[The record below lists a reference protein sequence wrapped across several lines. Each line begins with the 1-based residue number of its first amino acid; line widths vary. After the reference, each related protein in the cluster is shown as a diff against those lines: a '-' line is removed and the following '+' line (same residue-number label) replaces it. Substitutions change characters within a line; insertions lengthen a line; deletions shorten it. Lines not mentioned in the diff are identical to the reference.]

1 MDYVKRNH
9 QIANSYYN
17 LGLEKAQIRDLSGA
31 AECLKKSLRFN
42 KYQTDSRNLL
52 GLIYYEMGEVADAIV
67 QWVISL
73 NLQPENN
80 RCDYYLDEIQRKP
93 GRLEAVS
100 QNVKKFNQALVYAQ
114 TEAYDL
120 AILQLASVV
129 EENDHYVKAQL
140 LLALLY
146 LSQENYT
153 RAGKALHKV
162 LQIDRSNRKALW
174 YMSIV
179 KENTGRA
186 EIERQRMDNAF
197 SHTKLEDDNIILP
210 PTYKEST
217 GGQMVLHILI
227 GVVLGV
233 AVFTTLV
240 MPSIQEKLNS
250 EHNQEMLKYS
260 EQLSQSNIRIDE
272 LESRVTQAEGARE
285 NAEASLESVVSD
297 SGGTIS
303 QYASLARIL
312 QAYRDDDF
320 RSAARIYAGM
330 DPSLI
335 TDPNLQPIL
344 EEVQADMAEDGYQ
357 VLDQLGDEAVG
368 SGDYAGAIVYYDAS
382 LRLNGD
388 NPGVLYDKAAAL
400 KAQGQDEEAG
410 ALFGQIIDDYPDTD
424 YATMSREQR
433 GY

>member
-93 GRLEAVS
+93 GRLEVAS
-100 QNVKKFNQALVYAQ
+100 QNVKKYNQALWYAQ
-114 TEAYDL
+114 TGSYDL
-120 AILQLASVV
+120 AILQLVSAV

-140 LLALLY
+140 LLALLCI
-146 LSQENYT
+146 SQENYI
-153 RAGKALHKV
+153 RAGKALRRV
-162 LQIDRSNRKALW
+162 LQIDRSNQKALW
-174 YMSIV
+174 YMSVV
-179 KENTGRA
+179 KKNTGRA
-186 EIERQRMDNAF
+186 EIERQQLDHAF
-197 SHTKLEDDNIILP
+197 SHSRVEEDNIILP
-210 PTYKEST
+210 PTYREST
-217 GGQMVLHILI
+217 GGQMVIHILV

-233 AVFTTLV
+233 AAFMTLV
-240 MPSIQEKLNS
+240 MPSIEERINS
-250 EHNQEMLKYS
+250 EHNQEILEYS
-260 EQLSQSNIRIDE
+260 EQLSQSNIRADQ
-272 LESRVTQAEGARE
+272 LESQLAQAEGARDT
-285 NAEASLESVVSD
+285 AEASLESVVSD

-312 QAYRDDDF
+312 QAYREDDF
-320 RSAARIYAGM
+320 RTAVQIYAGM
-330 DPSLI
+330 NTALI
-335 TDPNLQPIL
+335 TDPKLAPIL
-344 EEVQADMAEDGYQ
+344 EVIKVDMEEDGYQ
-357 VLDQLGDEAVG
+357 VMDELGDEAAG
-368 SGDYAGAIVYYDAS
+368 SGDYAGAVSYYDAS
-382 LRLNGD
+382 LRIQPD
-388 NPGVLYDKAAAL
+388 NAAVMYDKAAAL
-400 KAQGQDEEAG
+400 KAQGQEDEADD
-410 ALFGQIIDDYPDTD
+410 LFGQIIDAYPDTD
-424 YATMSREQR
+424 YAVMSREQR

>member
-31 AECLKKSLRFN
+31 AECLKKSLHFN
-42 KYQTDSRNLL
+42 KYQTDARNLL

-73 NLQPENN
+73 NLQPEDN

-93 GRLEAVS
+93 GRLEMAS
-100 QNVKKFNQALVYAQ
+100 QTVKKYNQALWYAQ

-120 AILQLASVV
+120 AILQLAAAV
-129 EENDHYVKAQL
+129 EGNDHYVKAQL

-146 LSQENYT
+146 ISQENYT
-153 RAGKALHKV
+153 RAGKALRRV
-162 LQIDRSNRKALW
+162 LQIDRSNQKALW

-186 EIERQRMDNAF
+186 EVERQRMDNAF

-217 GGQMVLHILI
+217 GGQVVLNILI

-233 AVFTTLV
+233 AAFMTLV
-240 MPSIQEKLNS
+240 MPSIEERLNS
-250 EHNQEMLKYS
+250 EHNQEIIRYS
-260 EQLSQSNIRIDE
+260 EQLSQSNIRIDQ
-272 LESRVTQAEGARE
+272 LEAQLAQAEGDRDS
-285 NAEASLESVVSD
+285 AEASLNSVVSD

-320 RSAARIYAGM
+320 RTAAQIYAGLNT
-330 DPSLI
+330 SLI

-344 EEVQADMAEDGYQ
+344 EEIQGDMADRGWQ
-357 VLDQLGDEAVG
+357 VLDELGDAAVG
-368 SGDYAGAIVYYDAS
+368 SGDYAGAVTYYDAS

-388 NPGVLYDKAAAL
+388 NPGVMYDKAAAL
-400 KAQGQDEEAG
+400 QAQGQEEA
-410 ALFGQIIDDYPDTD
+410 ADDLFDQIIENYPDTD
-424 YATMSREQR
+424 YAAMSREQR

>member
-93 GRLEAVS
+93 GRLEVAS
-100 QNVKKFNQALVYAQ
+100 QNVKKYNQALWYAQ
-114 TEAYDL
+114 TGSYDL
-120 AILQLASVV
+120 AILQLVSAV

-140 LLALLY
+140 LLALLCI
-146 LSQENYT
+146 SQDNYI
-153 RAGKALHKV
+153 RAGKALRRV
-162 LQIDRSNRKALW
+162 LQIDRSNQKALW
-174 YMSIV
+174 YMSVV
-179 KENTGRA
+179 KKNTGRA
-186 EIERQRMDNAF
+186 EIERQQLDHAF
-197 SHTKLEDDNIILP
+197 SHSRLEDDNIILP
-210 PTYKEST
+210 PTYREST
-217 GGQMVLHILI
+217 GGQMVIHILV

-233 AVFTTLV
+233 AAFMTLV
-240 MPSIQEKLNS
+240 MPSIEERINS
-250 EHNQEMLKYS
+250 EHNQEILEYS
-260 EQLSQSNIRIDE
+260 EQLSQSNIRADQ
-272 LESRVTQAEGARE
+272 LESQLAQAEGARDT
-285 NAEASLESVVSD
+285 AEASLESVVSD

-312 QAYRDDDF
+312 QAYREDDF
-320 RSAARIYAGM
+320 RTAVQIYAGM
-330 DPSLI
+330 NTALI
-335 TDPNLQPIL
+335 TDPNLAPIL
-344 EEVQADMAEDGYQ
+344 EEIQTDMAEDGYQ
-357 VLDQLGDEAVG
+357 VLDELGDEAAG
-368 SGDYAGAIVYYDAS
+368 SGDYAGAVSYYDAS
-382 LRLNGD
+382 LRIQPD
-388 NPGVLYDKAAAL
+388 NAAVMYDKAAAL
-400 KAQGQDEEAG
+400 KAQGQEDEADD
-410 ALFGQIIDDYPDTD
+410 LFGQIIDAYPDTD
-424 YATMSREQR
+424 YAVMSREQR

>member
-31 AECLKKSLRFN
+31 AECLKKSLHFN
-42 KYQTDSRNLL
+42 KYQTDARNLL

-73 NLQPENN
+73 NLQPEDN

-93 GRLEAVS
+93 GRLEMAS
-100 QNVKKFNQALVYAQ
+100 QTVKKYNQALWYAQ

-120 AILQLASVV
+120 AILQLAAAV

-146 LSQENYT
+146 ISQENYT
-153 RAGKALHKV
+153 RAGKALRRV
-162 LQIDRSNRKALW
+162 LQIDRSNQKALW

-186 EIERQRMDNAF
+186 EVERQRMDNAF

-217 GGQMVLHILI
+217 GGQVVLNILI

-233 AVFTTLV
+233 AAFMTLV
-240 MPSIQEKLNS
+240 MPSIEERLNS
-250 EHNQEMLKYS
+250 EHNQEIISYS
-260 EQLSQSNIRIDE
+260 EQLSQSNIRIDQ
-272 LESRVTQAEGARE
+272 LETQLAQAEGDRDS
-285 NAEASLESVVSD
+285 AEASLNSVVSD

-320 RSAARIYAGM
+320 RTAAQIYAGLNT
-330 DPSLI
+330 SLI

-344 EEVQADMAEDGYQ
+344 EEIQGDMADRGWQ
-357 VLDQLGDEAVG
+357 VLDELGDAAVG
-368 SGDYAGAIVYYDAS
+368 SGDYAGAVAYYDAS

-388 NPGVLYDKAAAL
+388 NPGVMYDKAAAL
-400 KAQGQDEEAG
+400 QAQGQEEA
-410 ALFGQIIDDYPDTD
+410 ADDLFDQIIENYPDTD
-424 YATMSREQR
+424 YAAMSREQR

>member
-93 GRLEAVS
+93 GRLEVAS
-100 QNVKKFNQALVYAQ
+100 QNVKKYNQALWYAQ
-114 TEAYDL
+114 TGSYDL
-120 AILQLASVV
+120 AILQLVSAV

-140 LLALLY
+140 LLALLCI
-146 LSQENYT
+146 SQENQI
-153 RAGKALHKV
+153 RAGKALRRV
-162 LQIDRSNRKALW
+162 LQIDRGNQKALW
-174 YMSIV
+174 YMSVV
-179 KENTGRA
+179 KKNTGRA
-186 EIERQRMDNAF
+186 EIERQQLDHAF
-197 SHTKLEDDNIILP
+197 SHSRLEDDNIILP
-210 PTYKEST
+210 PTYREST
-217 GGQMVLHILI
+217 GGQMVIHILV

-233 AVFTTLV
+233 AAFMTLV
-240 MPSIQEKLNS
+240 MPSIEERINS
-250 EHNQEMLKYS
+250 EHNQEILEYS
-260 EQLSQSNIRIDE
+260 EQLSQSNIRADQ
-272 LESRVTQAEGARE
+272 LESQLAQAEGARDT
-285 NAEASLESVVSD
+285 AEASLESVVSD

-312 QAYRDDDF
+312 QAYREDDF
-320 RSAARIYAGM
+320 RTAVQIYAGM
-330 DPSLI
+330 NTALI
-335 TDPNLQPIL
+335 TDPNLAPIL
-344 EEVQADMAEDGYQ
+344 EEIQTDMAEDGYQ
-357 VLDQLGDEAVG
+357 VLDELGDEAAG
-368 SGDYAGAIVYYDAS
+368 SGDYAGAVSYYDAS
-382 LRLNGD
+382 LRIQPD
-388 NPGVLYDKAAAL
+388 NAAVMYDKAAAL
-400 KAQGQDEEAG
+400 KAQGQEDEADD
-410 ALFGQIIDDYPDTD
+410 LFGQIIDAYPDTD
-424 YATMSREQR
+424 YAVMSREQR

>member
-93 GRLEAVS
+93 GRLEVAS
-100 QNVKKFNQALVYAQ
+100 QNVKKYNQALWYAQ
-114 TEAYDL
+114 TGSYDL
-120 AILQLASVV
+120 AILQLVSAV

-140 LLALLY
+140 LLALLCI
-146 LSQENYT
+146 SQENYI
-153 RAGKALHKV
+153 RAGKALRRV
-162 LQIDRSNRKALW
+162 LQIDRSNQKALW
-174 YMSIV
+174 YMSVV
-179 KENTGRA
+179 KKNTGRA
-186 EIERQRMDNAF
+186 EIERQQLDHAF
-197 SHTKLEDDNIILP
+197 SHSRLEDDNIILP
-210 PTYKEST
+210 PTYREST
-217 GGQMVLHILI
+217 GGQMVIHILV

-233 AVFTTLV
+233 AAFMTLV
-240 MPSIQEKLNS
+240 MPSIEERINS
-250 EHNQEMLKYS
+250 EHNQEILEYS
-260 EQLSQSNIRIDE
+260 EQLSQSNIRADQ
-272 LESRVTQAEGARE
+272 LESQLAQAEGARDT
-285 NAEASLESVVSD
+285 AEASLESVVSD

-312 QAYRDDDF
+312 QAYREDDF
-320 RSAARIYAGM
+320 RTAVQIYAGM
-330 DPSLI
+330 NTALI
-335 TDPNLQPIL
+335 TDPNLAPIL
-344 EEVQADMAEDGYQ
+344 EEIQTDMAEDGYQ
-357 VLDQLGDEAVG
+357 VLDELGDESAG
-368 SGDYAGAIVYYDAS
+368 SGDYARAVSYYDAS
-382 LRLNGD
+382 LRIQPD
-388 NPGVLYDKAAAL
+388 NAAVMYDKAAAL
-400 KAQGQDEEAG
+400 KAQGQEDEADD
-410 ALFGQIIDDYPDTD
+410 LFGQIIEAYPDTD
-424 YATMSREQR
+424 YAVMSREQR

>member
-1 MDYVKRNH
+1 MDYVRRNQ

-31 AECLKKSLRFN
+31 AECLKKSIRFY
-42 KYQTDSRNLL
+42 KYQTDARNLL

>member
-1 MDYVKRNH
+1 MDYVRRNQ

-31 AECLKKSLRFN
+31 AECLKKSIRFY
-42 KYQTDSRNLL
+42 KYQTDARNLL

-320 RSAARIYAGM
+320 RAAARIYAGM

>member
-31 AECLKKSLRFN
+31 AECLKKSLHFN
-42 KYQTDSRNLL
+42 KYQTDARNLL

-73 NLQPENN
+73 NLQPEDN

-93 GRLEAVS
+93 GRLEMAS
-100 QNVKKFNQALVYAQ
+100 QTVKKYNQALWYAQ

-120 AILQLASVV
+120 AILQLAAAV

-146 LSQENYT
+146 ISQENYT
-153 RAGKALHKV
+153 RAGKALRRV
-162 LQIDRSNRKALW
+162 LQIDRSNQKALW

-186 EIERQRMDNAF
+186 EVERQRMDNAF

-217 GGQMVLHILI
+217 GGQVVLNILI

-233 AVFTTLV
+233 AAFMTLV
-240 MPSIQEKLNS
+240 MPSIEERLNS
-250 EHNQEMLKYS
+250 EHNQEIISYS
-260 EQLSQSNIRIDE
+260 EQLSQSNIRIDQ
-272 LESRVTQAEGARE
+272 LEAQLAQAEGDRDS
-285 NAEASLESVVSD
+285 AEASLNSVVSD

-320 RSAARIYAGM
+320 RTAAQIYAGLNT
-330 DPSLI
+330 SLI
-335 TDPNLQPIL
+335 TNPNLQPIL
-344 EEVQADMAEDGYQ
+344 EEIQGDMADRGWQ
-357 VLDQLGDEAVG
+357 VLDELGDAAVG
-368 SGDYAGAIVYYDAS
+368 SGDYAGAVTYYDAS

-388 NPGVLYDKAAAL
+388 NPGVMYDKAAAL
-400 KAQGQDEEAG
+400 QAQGQEEA
-410 ALFGQIIDDYPDTD
+410 ADDLFDQIIENYPDTD
-424 YATMSREQR
+424 YAAMSREQR

>member
-31 AECLKKSLRFN
+31 AECLKKSLHFN
-42 KYQTDSRNLL
+42 KYQTDARNLL

-73 NLQPENN
+73 NLQPEDN

-93 GRLEAVS
+93 GRLEMAS
-100 QNVKKFNQALVYAQ
+100 QTVKKYNQALWYAQ

-120 AILQLASVV
+120 AILQLAAAV

-146 LSQENYT
+146 ISQENYT
-153 RAGKALHKV
+153 RAGKALRRA
-162 LQIDRSNRKALW
+162 LQIDRSNQKALW

-186 EIERQRMDNAF
+186 EVERQRMDNAF

-217 GGQMVLHILI
+217 GGQVVLNILI

-233 AVFTTLV
+233 AAFMTLV
-240 MPSIQEKLNS
+240 MPSIEERLNS
-250 EHNQEMLKYS
+250 EHNQEIISYS
-260 EQLSQSNIRIDE
+260 EQLSQSNIRIDQ
-272 LESRVTQAEGARE
+272 LETQLAQAEGDRDS
-285 NAEASLESVVSD
+285 AEASLNSVVSD

-320 RSAARIYAGM
+320 RTAAQIYAGLNT
-330 DPSLI
+330 SLI

-344 EEVQADMAEDGYQ
+344 EEIQGDMADRGWQ
-357 VLDQLGDEAVG
+357 VLDELGDAAVG
-368 SGDYAGAIVYYDAS
+368 SGDYAGAVTYYDAS

-388 NPGVLYDKAAAL
+388 NPGVMYDKAAAL
-400 KAQGQDEEAG
+400 QAQGQEEA
-410 ALFGQIIDDYPDTD
+410 ADDLFDQIIENYPDTD
-424 YATMSREQR
+424 YAAMSREQR

>member
-1 MDYVKRNH
+1 MDYVRRNQ

-31 AECLKKSLRFN
+31 AECLKKSIRFY
-42 KYQTDSRNLL
+42 KYQTDARNLL

-120 AILQLASVV
+120 AILQLAAVV

-272 LESRVTQAEGARE
+272 LESRVIQAEGARE

>member
-93 GRLEAVS
+93 GRLEVAS
-100 QNVKKFNQALVYAQ
+100 QNVKKYNQALWYAQ
-114 TEAYDL
+114 TGSYDL
-120 AILQLASVV
+120 AILQLVSAV

-140 LLALLY
+140 LLALLCI
-146 LSQENYT
+146 SQENYI
-153 RAGKALHKV
+153 RAGKALRRV
-162 LQIDRSNRKALW
+162 LQIDRSNQKALW
-174 YMSIV
+174 YMSVV
-179 KENTGRA
+179 KKNTGRA
-186 EIERQRMDNAF
+186 EIERQQLDHAF
-197 SHTKLEDDNIILP
+197 SHSRLEDDNIILP
-210 PTYKEST
+210 PTYREST
-217 GGQMVLHILI
+217 GGQMVIHILV

-233 AVFTTLV
+233 AAFMTLV
-240 MPSIQEKLNS
+240 MPSIEERINS
-250 EHNQEMLKYS
+250 EHNQEILEYS
-260 EQLSQSNIRIDE
+260 EQLSQSNIRADQ
-272 LESRVTQAEGARE
+272 LESQLAQAEGARDT
-285 NAEASLESVVSD
+285 AEASLESVVSD

-312 QAYRDDDF
+312 QAYREDDF
-320 RSAARIYAGM
+320 RTAVQIYAGM
-330 DPSLI
+330 NTALI
-335 TDPNLQPIL
+335 TDPNLAPIL
-344 EEVQADMAEDGYQ
+344 EEIQTDMAEDGYQ
-357 VLDQLGDEAVG
+357 VLDELGDEAAG
-368 SGDYAGAIVYYDAS
+368 SGDYAGAVSYYDAS
-382 LRLNGD
+382 LRIQPD
-388 NPGVLYDKAAAL
+388 NAAVMYDKAAAL
-400 KAQGQDEEAG
+400 KAQGQEDEADD
-410 ALFGQIIDDYPDTD
+410 LFGQIIDAHPDTD
-424 YATMSREQR
+424 YAVMSREQR

>member
-31 AECLKKSLRFN
+31 AECLKKSLHFN
-42 KYQTDSRNLL
+42 KYQTDARNLL

-73 NLQPENN
+73 NLQPEDN

-93 GRLEAVS
+93 GRLEMAS
-100 QNVKKFNQALVYAQ
+100 QTVKKYNQALWYAQ

-120 AILQLASVV
+120 AILQLAAAV

-146 LSQENYT
+146 ISQENYT
-153 RAGKALHKV
+153 RAGKALRRV
-162 LQIDRSNRKALW
+162 LQIDRSNQKALW

-186 EIERQRMDNAF
+186 EVERQRMDNAF

-217 GGQMVLHILI
+217 GGQVVLNILI

-233 AVFTTLV
+233 AAFMTLV
-240 MPSIQEKLNS
+240 MPSIEERLNS
-250 EHNQEMLKYS
+250 EHNQEIISYS
-260 EQLSQSNIRIDE
+260 EQLSQSNIRIDQ
-272 LESRVTQAEGARE
+272 LETQLAQAEGDRDS
-285 NAEASLESVVSD
+285 AEASLNSVVSD

-320 RSAARIYAGM
+320 RTAAQIYAGLNT
-330 DPSLI
+330 SLI

-344 EEVQADMAEDGYQ
+344 EEIQGDMADRGWQ
-357 VLDQLGDEAVG
+357 VLDELGDAAVG
-368 SGDYAGAIVYYDAS
+368 SGDYAGAVTYYDAS

-388 NPGVLYDKAAAL
+388 NPGVMYDKAAAL
-400 KAQGQDEEAG
+400 QAQGQEEA
-410 ALFGQIIDDYPDTD
+410 ADDLFDQIIENYPDTD
-424 YATMSREQR
+424 YAAMSREQR

>member
-1 MDYVKRNH
+1 MDYVRRNQ

-31 AECLKKSLRFN
+31 AECLKKSIRFY
-42 KYQTDSRNLL
+42 KYQTDARNLL

-272 LESRVTQAEGARE
+272 LESRVIQAEGARE

>member
-31 AECLKKSLRFN
+31 AECLKKSLHFN
-42 KYQTDSRNLL
+42 KYQTDARNLL

-73 NLQPENN
+73 NLQPEDN

-93 GRLEAVS
+93 GRLEMAS
-100 QNVKKFNQALVYAQ
+100 QTVKKYNQALWYAQ

-120 AILQLASVV
+120 AILQLAAAV

-146 LSQENYT
+146 ISQENYT
-153 RAGKALHKV
+153 RAGKALRRV
-162 LQIDRSNRKALW
+162 LQIDRSNQKALW

-186 EIERQRMDNAF
+186 EVERQRMDNAF
-197 SHTKLEDDNIILP
+197 SHTRLEEDNHIRP
-210 PTYKEST
+210 PTDKEST
-217 GGQMVLHILI
+217 GGQVVLNILI

-233 AVFTTLV
+233 AAFMTLV
-240 MPSIQEKLNS
+240 MPSIEERLNS
-250 EHNQEMLKYS
+250 EHNQEIIRYS
-260 EQLSQSNIRIDE
+260 EQLSQSNIRIDQ
-272 LESRVTQAEGARE
+272 LEAQLAQAEGDRDS
-285 NAEASLESVVSD
+285 AEASLNSVVSD

-320 RSAARIYAGM
+320 RTAAQIYAGLNT
-330 DPSLI
+330 SLI

-344 EEVQADMAEDGYQ
+344 EEIQGDMADRGWQ
-357 VLDQLGDEAVG
+357 VLDELGDAAVG
-368 SGDYAGAIVYYDAS
+368 SGDYAGAVTYYDAS

-388 NPGVLYDKAAAL
+388 NPGVMYDKAAAL
-400 KAQGQDEEAG
+400 QAQGQEEA
-410 ALFGQIIDDYPDTD
+410 ADDLFDQIIENYPDTD
-424 YATMSREQR
+424 YAAMSREQR

>member
-31 AECLKKSLRFN
+31 AECLKKSLHFN
-42 KYQTDSRNLL
+42 KYQTDARNLL

-73 NLQPENN
+73 NLQPEDN

-93 GRLEAVS
+93 GRLEMAS
-100 QNVKKFNQALVYAQ
+100 QTVKKYNQALWYAQ

-120 AILQLASVV
+120 AILQLAAAV

-146 LSQENYT
+146 ISQENYT
-153 RAGKALHKV
+153 RAGKALRRV
-162 LQIDRSNRKALW
+162 LQIDRSNQKALW

-186 EIERQRMDNAF
+186 EVERQRMDNAF

-217 GGQMVLHILI
+217 GGQVVLNILI

-233 AVFTTLV
+233 AAFMTLV
-240 MPSIQEKLNS
+240 MPSIEERLNS
-250 EHNQEMLKYS
+250 EHNQEIISYS
-260 EQLSQSNIRIDE
+260 GQLSQSNIRIDQ
-272 LESRVTQAEGARE
+272 LETQLAQAEGDRDS
-285 NAEASLESVVSD
+285 AEASLNSVVSD

-320 RSAARIYAGM
+320 RTAAQIYAGLNT
-330 DPSLI
+330 SLI

-344 EEVQADMAEDGYQ
+344 EEIQGDMADRGWQ
-357 VLDQLGDEAVG
+357 VLDELGDAAVG
-368 SGDYAGAIVYYDAS
+368 SGDYAGAVTYYDAS

-388 NPGVLYDKAAAL
+388 NPGVMYDKAAAL
-400 KAQGQDEEAG
+400 QAQGQEEA
-410 ALFGQIIDDYPDTD
+410 ADDLFDQIIENYPDTD
-424 YATMSREQR
+424 YAAMSREQR

>member
-31 AECLKKSLRFN
+31 AECLKKSLHFN
-42 KYQTDSRNLL
+42 KYQTDARNLL

-73 NLQPENN
+73 NLQPEDN

-93 GRLEAVS
+93 GRLEMAS
-100 QNVKKFNQALVYAQ
+100 QTVTKYNQALWYAQ

-120 AILQLASVV
+120 AILQLAAAV

-146 LSQENYT
+146 ISQENYT
-153 RAGKALHKV
+153 RAGKALRRV
-162 LQIDRSNRKALW
+162 LQIDRSNQKALW

-186 EIERQRMDNAF
+186 EVERQRMDNAF

-217 GGQMVLHILI
+217 GGQVVLNILI

-233 AVFTTLV
+233 AAFMTLV
-240 MPSIQEKLNS
+240 MPSIEERLNS
-250 EHNQEMLKYS
+250 EHNQEIISYS
-260 EQLSQSNIRIDE
+260 EQLSQSNIRIDQ
-272 LESRVTQAEGARE
+272 LETQLAQAEGDRDS
-285 NAEASLESVVSD
+285 AEASLNSVVSD

-320 RSAARIYAGM
+320 RTAAQIYAGLNT
-330 DPSLI
+330 SLI

-344 EEVQADMAEDGYQ
+344 EEIQGDMADRGWQ
-357 VLDQLGDEAVG
+357 VLDELGDAAVG
-368 SGDYAGAIVYYDAS
+368 SGDYAGAVTYYDAS

-388 NPGVLYDKAAAL
+388 NPGVMYDKAAAL
-400 KAQGQDEEAG
+400 QAQGQEEA
-410 ALFGQIIDDYPDTD
+410 ADDLFDQIIENYPDTD
-424 YATMSREQR
+424 YAAMSREQR

>member
-93 GRLEAVS
+93 GRLEVAS
-100 QNVKKFNQALVYAQ
+100 QNVKKYNQALWYAQ
-114 TEAYDL
+114 TGSYDL
-120 AILQLASVV
+120 AILQLVSAV

-140 LLALLY
+140 LLALLCI
-146 LSQENYT
+146 SQENYI
-153 RAGKALHKV
+153 RAGKALRRV
-162 LQIDRSNRKALW
+162 LQIDRSNQKALW
-174 YMSIV
+174 YMSVV
-179 KENTGRA
+179 KKNTGRA
-186 EIERQRMDNAF
+186 EIERQQLDHAF
-197 SHTKLEDDNIILP
+197 SHSRLEDDNIILP
-210 PTYKEST
+210 PTYREST
-217 GGQMVLHILI
+217 GGQMVIHILV

-233 AVFTTLV
+233 AAFMTLV
-240 MPSIQEKLNS
+240 MPSIEERINS
-250 EHNQEMLKYS
+250 EHNQEILEYS
-260 EQLSQSNIRIDE
+260 EQLSQSNIRADQ
-272 LESRVTQAEGARE
+272 LESQLAQAEGARDT
-285 NAEASLESVVSD
+285 AEASLESVVSD

-312 QAYRDDDF
+312 QAYREDNF
-320 RSAARIYAGM
+320 RTAVQIYAGM
-330 DPSLI
+330 NTALI
-335 TDPNLQPIL
+335 TDPNLAPIL
-344 EEVQADMAEDGYQ
+344 EEIQTDMAEDGYQ
-357 VLDQLGDEAVG
+357 VLDELGDEAAG
-368 SGDYAGAIVYYDAS
+368 SGDYAGAVSYYDAS
-382 LRLNGD
+382 LRIQPD
-388 NPGVLYDKAAAL
+388 NAAVMYDKAAAL
-400 KAQGQDEEAG
+400 KAQGQEDEADD
-410 ALFGQIIDDYPDTD
+410 LFGQIIEAYPDTD
-424 YATMSREQR
+424 YAVMSREQR

>member
-1 MDYVKRNH
+1 MDYVRRNH

-31 AECLKKSLRFN
+31 AECLKKSLHFN
-42 KYQTDSRNLL
+42 KFQTDARNLL

-73 NLQPENN
+73 NLQPEDN

-93 GRLEAVS
+93 GRLEVAS
-100 QNVKKFNQALVYAQ
+100 QTVKKYNQALWYAQ
-114 TEAYDL
+114 TDAYDL
-120 AILQLASVV
+120 AILQLVSAV

-146 LSQENYT
+146 ISQENYT
-153 RAGKALHKV
+153 RAGKALRRV

-186 EIERQRMDNAF
+186 EVERQQMDNAF
-197 SHTKLEDDNIILP
+197 SHTRLEDDNIILP
-210 PTYKEST
+210 PTYREST
-217 GGQMVLHILI
+217 GGQVVLNIFI

-233 AVFTTLV
+233 AAFMTLV
-240 MPSIQEKLNS
+240 MPSIEERLNS
-250 EHNQEMLKYS
+250 EHNQELISYS

-272 LESRVTQAEGARE
+272 LERQLAQAEGERDSA
-285 NAEASLESVVSD
+285 AASLDSVVSD

-320 RSAARIYAGM
+320 RTAAQIYAGM
-330 DPSLI
+330 NTALI
-335 TDPNLQPIL
+335 TDQNLQPIL
-344 EEVQADMAEDGYQ
+344 EEIQTDMTERGWQ
-357 VLDQLGDEAVG
+357 VLDELGDAAVG
-368 SGDYAGAIVYYDAS
+368 SGDYAGAITYYDAS

-388 NPGVLYDKAAAL
+388 NPGVMYDKAAAL
-400 KAQGQDEEAG
+400 QAQGQTEEADD
-410 ALFGQIIDDYPDTD
+410 LFDQIIENYPDTD
-424 YATMSREQR
+424 FAAMSREQR

>member
-31 AECLKKSLRFN
+31 AECLKKSLHFN
-42 KYQTDSRNLL
+42 KYQTDARNLL

-73 NLQPENN
+73 NLQPEDN

-93 GRLEAVS
+93 GRLEMAS
-100 QNVKKFNQALVYAQ
+100 QTVKKYNQALWYAQ

-120 AILQLASVV
+120 AILQLAAAV

-146 LSQENYT
+146 ISQENYT
-153 RAGKALHKV
+153 RAGKALRRV
-162 LQIDRSNRKALW
+162 LQIDRSNQKALW

-186 EIERQRMDNAF
+186 EVERQRMDNAF

-217 GGQMVLHILI
+217 GGQVVLNILI

-233 AVFTTLV
+233 AAFMTLV
-240 MPSIQEKLNS
+240 MPSIEERLNS
-250 EHNQEMLKYS
+250 EHNQEIISYS
-260 EQLSQSNIRIDE
+260 EQLSQSNIRIDQ
-272 LESRVTQAEGARE
+272 LETQLAQAEGDRDS
-285 NAEASLESVVSD
+285 AEASLNSVVSD

-320 RSAARIYAGM
+320 RTAAQIYAGLNT
-330 DPSLI
+330 SLI

-344 EEVQADMAEDGYQ
+344 EEIQGGMADRGWQ
-357 VLDQLGDEAVG
+357 VLDELGDAAVG
-368 SGDYAGAIVYYDAS
+368 SGDYAGAVTYYDAS

-388 NPGVLYDKAAAL
+388 NPGVMYDKAAAL
-400 KAQGQDEEAG
+400 QAQGQEEA
-410 ALFGQIIDDYPDTD
+410 ADDLFDQIIENYPDTD
-424 YATMSREQR
+424 YAAMSREQR

>member
-93 GRLEAVS
+93 GRLEVAS
-100 QNVKKFNQALVYAQ
+100 QNVKKYNQALWYAQ
-114 TEAYDL
+114 TGSYDL
-120 AILQLASVV
+120 AILQLVSAV

-140 LLALLY
+140 LLALLCIA
-146 LSQENYT
+146 QENYI
-153 RAGKALHKV
+153 RAGKALRRV
-162 LQIDRSNRKALW
+162 LQIDRSNQKALW
-174 YMSIV
+174 YMSVV
-179 KENTGRA
+179 KKNTGRA
-186 EIERQRMDNAF
+186 EIERQQLDHAF
-197 SHTKLEDDNIILP
+197 SHSRLEDDNIILP
-210 PTYKEST
+210 PTYREST
-217 GGQMVLHILI
+217 GGQMVIHILV

-233 AVFTTLV
+233 AAFMTLV
-240 MPSIQEKLNS
+240 MPSIEERINS
-250 EHNQEMLKYS
+250 EHNQEILEYS
-260 EQLSQSNIRIDE
+260 EQLSQSNIRADQ
-272 LESRVTQAEGARE
+272 LESQLAQAEGARDT
-285 NAEASLESVVSD
+285 AEASLESVVSD

-312 QAYRDDDF
+312 QAYREDDF
-320 RSAARIYAGM
+320 RTAVQIYAGM
-330 DPSLI
+330 NTALI
-335 TDPNLQPIL
+335 TDPNLAPIL
-344 EEVQADMAEDGYQ
+344 EEIQTDMAEDGYQ
-357 VLDQLGDEAVG
+357 VLDELGDEAAG
-368 SGDYAGAIVYYDAS
+368 SGDYAGAVSYYDAS
-382 LRLNGD
+382 LRIQPD
-388 NPGVLYDKAAAL
+388 NAAVMYDKAAAL
-400 KAQGQDEEAG
+400 KAQGQEDEADD
-410 ALFGQIIDDYPDTD
+410 LFGQIIDAYPDTD
-424 YATMSREQR
+424 YAVMSREQR

>member
-93 GRLEAVS
+93 GRLEVGS
-100 QNVKKFNQALVYAQ
+100 QNVKKYNQALWYAQ
-114 TEAYDL
+114 TGSYDL
-120 AILQLASVV
+120 AILQLVSAV

-140 LLALLY
+140 LLALLCI
-146 LSQENYT
+146 SQENYI
-153 RAGKALHKV
+153 RAGKALRRV
-162 LQIDRSNRKALW
+162 LQIDRSNQKALW
-174 YMSIV
+174 YMSVV
-179 KENTGRA
+179 KKNTGRA
-186 EIERQRMDNAF
+186 EIERQQLDHAF
-197 SHTKLEDDNIILP
+197 SHSRLEDDNIILP
-210 PTYKEST
+210 PTYREST
-217 GGQMVLHILI
+217 GGQMVIHILV

-233 AVFTTLV
+233 AAFMTLV
-240 MPSIQEKLNS
+240 MPSIEERINS
-250 EHNQEMLKYS
+250 EHNQEILEYS
-260 EQLSQSNIRIDE
+260 EQLSQSNIRADQ
-272 LESRVTQAEGARE
+272 LESQLAQAEGARDT
-285 NAEASLESVVSD
+285 AEASLESVVSD

-312 QAYRDDDF
+312 QAYREDDF
-320 RSAARIYAGM
+320 RTAVQIYAGM
-330 DPSLI
+330 NTALI
-335 TDPNLQPIL
+335 TDPNLAPIL
-344 EEVQADMAEDGYQ
+344 EEIQTDMAEDGYQ
-357 VLDQLGDEAVG
+357 VLDELGDEAAG
-368 SGDYAGAIVYYDAS
+368 SGDYAGAVSYYDAS
-382 LRLNGD
+382 LRIQPD
-388 NPGVLYDKAAAL
+388 NAAVMYDKAAAL
-400 KAQGQDEEAG
+400 KAQGQEDEADD
-410 ALFGQIIDDYPDTD
+410 LFGQIIDAYPDTD
-424 YATMSREQR
+424 YAVMSREQR

>member
-93 GRLEAVS
+93 GRLEVAS
-100 QNVKKFNQALVYAQ
+100 QNVKKYNQALWYAQ
-114 TEAYDL
+114 TGSYDL
-120 AILQLASVV
+120 AILQLVSAV

-140 LLALLY
+140 LLALLCI
-146 LSQENYT
+146 SQENYS
-153 RAGKALHKV
+153 RAGKALRRV
-162 LQIDRSNRKALW
+162 LQIDRSNQKALW
-174 YMSIV
+174 YMSVV
-179 KENTGRA
+179 KKNTGRA
-186 EIERQRMDNAF
+186 EIERQQLDHAF
-197 SHTKLEDDNIILP
+197 SHSRLEDDNIILP
-210 PTYKEST
+210 PTYREST
-217 GGQMVLHILI
+217 GGQMVIHILV

-233 AVFTTLV
+233 AAFMTLV
-240 MPSIQEKLNS
+240 MPSIEERINS
-250 EHNQEMLKYS
+250 EHNQEILEYS
-260 EQLSQSNIRIDE
+260 EQLSQSNIRADQ
-272 LESRVTQAEGARE
+272 LESQLAQAEGARDT
-285 NAEASLESVVSD
+285 AEASLESVVSD

-312 QAYRDDDF
+312 QAYREDDF
-320 RSAARIYAGM
+320 RTAVQIYAGM
-330 DPSLI
+330 NTALI
-335 TDPNLQPIL
+335 TDPNLAPIL
-344 EEVQADMAEDGYQ
+344 EEIQTDMAEDGYQ
-357 VLDQLGDEAVG
+357 VLDELGDEAAG
-368 SGDYAGAIVYYDAS
+368 SGDYAGAVSYYDAS
-382 LRLNGD
+382 LRIQPD
-388 NPGVLYDKAAAL
+388 NAAVMYDKAAAL
-400 KAQGQDEEAG
+400 KAQGQEDEADD
-410 ALFGQIIDDYPDTD
+410 LFGQIIDAYPDTD
-424 YATMSREQR
+424 YAVMSREQR

>member
-93 GRLEAVS
+93 GRLEVAS
-100 QNVKKFNQALVYAQ
+100 QNVKKYNQALWYAQ
-114 TEAYDL
+114 TGSYDL
-120 AILQLASVV
+120 AILQLVSAV

-140 LLALLY
+140 LLALLCI
-146 LSQENYT
+146 SQENYI
-153 RAGKALHKV
+153 RAGKALRRV
-162 LQIDRSNRKALW
+162 LQIDRSNQKALW
-174 YMSIV
+174 YMSVV
-179 KENTGRA
+179 KKNTGRA
-186 EIERQRMDNAF
+186 EIERQQLDHAF
-197 SHTKLEDDNIILP
+197 SHSRLEDDNIILP
-210 PTYKEST
+210 PTYREST
-217 GGQMVLHILI
+217 GGQMVIHILV

-233 AVFTTLV
+233 AAFMTLV
-240 MPSIQEKLNS
+240 MPSVEERINS
-250 EHNQEMLKYS
+250 EHNQEILEYS
-260 EQLSQSNIRIDE
+260 EQLSQSNIRVDQ
-272 LESRVTQAEGARE
+272 LESQLAQAEGARDT
-285 NAEASLESVVSD
+285 AEASLESVVSD

-312 QAYRDDDF
+312 QAYREDDF
-320 RSAARIYAGM
+320 RTAVQIYAGM
-330 DPSLI
+330 NTALI
-335 TDPNLQPIL
+335 TDPNLAPIL
-344 EEVQADMAEDGYQ
+344 EEIQTDMAEDGYQ
-357 VLDQLGDEAVG
+357 VLDELGDEAAG
-368 SGDYAGAIVYYDAS
+368 SGDYAGAVSYYDAS
-382 LRLNGD
+382 LRIQPD
-388 NPGVLYDKAAAL
+388 NAAVMYDKAAAL
-400 KAQGQDEEAG
+400 KAQGQEDEADD
-410 ALFGQIIDDYPDTD
+410 LFGQIIDAYPDTD
-424 YATMSREQR
+424 YAVMSREQR

>member
-1 MDYVKRNH
+1 MDYVRRNH

-31 AECLKKSLRFN
+31 AECLKKSLHFN
-42 KYQTDSRNLL
+42 KFQTDARNLL

-73 NLQPENN
+73 NLQPEDN

-93 GRLEAVS
+93 GRLEVAS
-100 QNVKKFNQALVYAQ
+100 QTVKKYNQALWYAQ
-114 TEAYDL
+114 TDAYDL
-120 AILQLASVV
+120 AILQLVSAV

-146 LSQENYT
+146 ISQENYT
-153 RAGKALHKV
+153 RAGKALRRV

-186 EIERQRMDNAF
+186 EVERQQMDNAF
-197 SHTKLEDDNIILP
+197 SHTRLEDDNIILP
-210 PTYKEST
+210 PTYREST
-217 GGQMVLHILI
+217 GGQVVLNIFI

-233 AVFTTLV
+233 AAFMTLV
-240 MPSIQEKLNS
+240 MPSIAERPNT
-250 EHNQEMLKYS
+250 EYNQELISYS

-272 LESRVTQAEGARE
+272 LERQLAQAEGERDSA
-285 NAEASLESVVSD
+285 AASLNSVVSD

-320 RSAARIYAGM
+320 RTAAQIYAGM
-330 DPSLI
+330 NTALI
-335 TDPNLQPIL
+335 TDQNLQPIL
-344 EEVQADMAEDGYQ
+344 EEIQTDMTERGWQ
-357 VLDQLGDEAVG
+357 VLDELGDAAVG
-368 SGDYAGAIVYYDAS
+368 SGDYAGAITYYDAS
-382 LRLNGD
+382 LRLNGA
-388 NPGVLYDKAAAL
+388 NPGVMYDKAAAL
-400 KAQGQDEEAG
+400 QAQGQTEEADD
-410 ALFGQIIDDYPDTD
+410 LFDQIIENYPDTD
-424 YATMSREQR
+424 FAAMSREQR

>member
-31 AECLKKSLRFN
+31 AECLKKSLHFN
-42 KYQTDSRNLL
+42 KYQTDARNLL

-73 NLQPENN
+73 NLQPEDN

-93 GRLEAVS
+93 GRLEMAS
-100 QNVKKFNQALVYAQ
+100 QTVKKYNQALWYAQ

-120 AILQLASVV
+120 AILQLAAAV

-146 LSQENYT
+146 ISQENYT
-153 RAGKALHKV
+153 RAGKALRRV
-162 LQIDRSNRKALW
+162 LQIDRSNQKALW

-186 EIERQRMDNAF
+186 EVERQRMDNAF

-217 GGQMVLHILI
+217 GGQVVLNILI

-233 AVFTTLV
+233 AAFMTLV
-240 MPSIQEKLNS
+240 MPSIEERLNS
-250 EHNQEMLKYS
+250 EHNQEIISYS
-260 EQLSQSNIRIDE
+260 EQLSQSNIRIDQ
-272 LESRVTQAEGARE
+272 LEAQLAQAEGDRDS
-285 NAEASLESVVSD
+285 AEASLNSVVSD

-320 RSAARIYAGM
+320 RTAAQIYAGLNT
-330 DPSLI
+330 SLI

-344 EEVQADMAEDGYQ
+344 EEIQGDMADRGWQ
-357 VLDQLGDEAVG
+357 VLDELGDAAVG
-368 SGDYAGAIVYYDAS
+368 SGDYAGAVTYYDAS

-388 NPGVLYDKAAAL
+388 NPGVMYDKAAAL
-400 KAQGQDEEAG
+400 QAQGLEEEADD
-410 ALFGQIIDDYPDTD
+410 LYDQIIETYPDTD